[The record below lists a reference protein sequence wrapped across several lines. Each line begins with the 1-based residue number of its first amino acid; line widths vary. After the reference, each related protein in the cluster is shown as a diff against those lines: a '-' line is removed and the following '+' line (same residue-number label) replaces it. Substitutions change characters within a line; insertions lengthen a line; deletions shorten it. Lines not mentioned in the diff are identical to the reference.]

1 MIDRYTKNGIL
12 EAADQ
17 KKLARKKIAVIGCG
31 GLGGYLIEMLGRLGL
46 RHINAC
52 DGDVFS
58 VSNLNRQL
66 LATEDNLG
74 TNKAKAAA
82 IRMETVNSEVSVRT
96 FAEYLTPENAA
107 RIFDGCDLVID
118 ALDSPQA
125 KCMLEELCEG
135 FRLPLV
141 HGAVE
146 GWFGQVCT
154 VMPGDWTL
162 RSLYQ
167 NTNRGDQQEA
177 EKTGNP
183 SFTPAAV
190 AALQVSEAL
199 KVLLDKEGIL
209 RNDRRGPRAA
219 GVGENVHIR
228 KAAPAD
234 KCQTFRKFR
243 LRLPGKAHSQDLRQG
258 QLRHWGEGPCRAIS
272 YGYSHGRHPTASI
285 RSYEGKI

>member
-17 KKLARKKIAVIGCG
+17 KKLAQKKIAVIGCG

-46 RHINAC
+46 RHINAR

-74 TNKAKAAA
+74 KNKAKAAA

-96 FAEYLTPENAA
+96 CAEYLTPENAA

-146 GWFGQVCT
+146 GWF
-154 VMPGDWTL
+154 
-162 RSLYQ
+162 
-167 NTNRGDQQEA
+167 
-177 EKTGNP
+177 
-183 SFTPAAV
+183 
-190 AALQVSEAL
+190 
-199 KVLLDKEGIL
+199 
-209 RNDRRGPRAA
+209 
-219 GVGENVHIR
+219 
-228 KAAPAD
+228 
-234 KCQTFRKFR
+234 
-243 LRLPGKAHSQDLRQG
+243 
-258 QLRHWGEGPCRAIS
+258 
-272 YGYSHGRHPTASI
+272 
-285 RSYEGKI
+285 

>member
-1 MIDRYTKNGIL
+1 
-12 EAADQ
+12 
-17 KKLARKKIAVIGCG
+17 
-31 GLGGYLIEMLGRLGL
+31 MLGRLGL

-209 RNDRRGPRAA
+209 RNEVLFLDLYC
-219 GVGENVHIR
+219 GEFQKI
-228 KAAPAD
+228 KMKKED
-234 KCQTFRKFR
+234 M
-243 LRLPGKAHSQDLRQG
+243 GKAQG
-258 QLRHWGEGPCRAIS
+258 SVVSLPERRNHGACEIS
-272 YGYSHGRHPTASI
+272 DSSHHL
-285 RSYEGKI
+285 E

>member
-17 KKLARKKIAVIGCG
+17 KKLAQKKIAVIGCG

-183 SFTPAAV
+183 SFIPAAV

-199 KVLLDKEGIL
+199 TVLLDKEGIL
-209 RNDRRGPRAA
+209 RNEVLFLDLYC
-219 GVGENVHIR
+219 GEFQKI
-228 KAAPAD
+228 KMKKED
-234 KCQTFRKFR
+234 M
-243 LRLPGKAHSQDLRQG
+243 GKAQG
-258 QLRHWGEGPCRAIS
+258 SAVSLPERRNHGACEIS
-272 YGYSHGRHPTASI
+272 DSSHHL
-285 RSYEGKI
+285 E